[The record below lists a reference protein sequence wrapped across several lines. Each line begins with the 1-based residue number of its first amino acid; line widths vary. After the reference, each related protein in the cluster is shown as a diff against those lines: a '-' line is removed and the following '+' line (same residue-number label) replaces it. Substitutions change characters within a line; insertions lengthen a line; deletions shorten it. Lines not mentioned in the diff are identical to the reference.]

1 MAKTKLCIITTCAEL
16 PIMGGIHGPLHTP
29 SPLTYREII
38 TLINNGID
46 VYEVNPKN
54 RSQKVKLTSFN
65 AVKENF
71 TTDKEVQVVPSLIK
85 DAKEKA
91 EDNKPVVKTVKTEV
105 DKEQVNKPE
114 AEIKN
119 EAKDKS
125 DAVLKPDFC

>member
-54 RSQKVKLTSFN
+54 RSQKVKLTAFN

-71 TTDKEVQVVPSLIK
+71 TTNKEVQVVSSFIK

-105 DKEQVNKPE
+105 VKEQVNKPE

>member
-54 RSQKVKLTSFN
+54 RSQKVKLTAFN

-71 TTDKEVQVVPSLIK
+71 ATNKEVQVVPSLIK

-91 EDNKPVVKTVKTEV
+91 EDNKPITKAVKTEV
-105 DKEQVNKPE
+105 VKEQVNKPE